1 LAQRLLKLI
10 PSLINRKLPAMIRDT
25 SAQDRRI
32 EVAPARNTKRLVLIG
47 AACAAVLAALIWV
60 VPGVARLMSAGTSAS
75 SASLRIAQVKRGTLT
90 RDISAQGKIVAAQ
103 SPTLYATAP
112 GTITLLTHAGDKV
125 EKDQILAE
133 VDSPELKNKLEQEQ
147 ATLSSLDVDVERA
160 GIDNRQKQLLA
171 KKTIDQA
178 QIDRITAA
186 REVDRNERGF
196 KLGAIPEINVL
207 RAKDALAKSD
217 LDVAHAQA
225 DAHLISDT
233 GTFELKTKRLA
244 LDRQHLLV
252 ADLMRQV
259 DLLKVRS
266 PVAGQVGQLLV
277 QQKANVAANT
287 GLVTVIDLTSLEVEL
302 QVPEVFAHDLAISMP
317 AEIADGAEKYT
328 GEVSAVSPEVVDNQ
342 VIARVR
348 FGDRKPPGLRQN
360 QRLTTRILID
370 EHPNVLLVERGS
382 FVDSGAGRVAYLV
395 HDGIAERKAILVGAT
410 SLNAVELVSGVK
422 EGDRIVI
429 SGTDTFNG
437 AEKVVLN

>member
-1 LAQRLLKLI
+1 
-10 PSLINRKLPAMIRDT
+10 MIRDT

-32 EVAPARNTKRLVLIG
+32 DAAPSRKRHVVIG
-47 AACAAVLAALIWV
+47 AVCAVVLAALIWV
-60 VPGVARLMSAGTSAS
+60 VPTVGRLISAGAS
-75 SASLRIAQVKRGTLT
+75 VSSTSLRIAQVKRGTLT

-103 SPTLYATAP
+103 SPTLYATAA

-125 EKDQILAE
+125 QKDQVLAE

-147 ATLSSLDVDVERA
+147 ATLSSVEVDVERT

-178 QIDRITAA
+178 QIDRVTAA
-186 REVDRNERGF
+186 REVDRNQRAF
-196 KLGAIPEINVL
+196 KAGAIPEINVL
-207 RAKDALAKSD
+207 RAQDALAKAD
-217 LDVAHAQA
+217 LDVTHAQA
-225 DAHLISDT
+225 DAGLLTET
-233 GTFELKTKRLA
+233 GAFEQKTKRLA
-244 LDRQHLLV
+244 LDRQKLLV
-252 ADLMRQV
+252 ADMQRQV

-287 GLVTVIDLTSLEVEL
+287 GLVTVIDLTSLEVQL
-302 QVPEVFAHDLAISMP
+302 QVPEVFAHDLAIGMP

-328 GEVSAVSPEVVDNQ
+328 GELSAVSPEVVDGQ
-342 VIARVR
+342 VVARVR

-370 EHPNVLLVERGS
+370 EHPNVLMVERGS

-395 HDGIAERKAILVGAT
+395 HDGIAERKPIQVGAT
-410 SLNAVELVSGVK
+410 SLNAVEIVSGVK

-429 SGTDTFNG
+429 SGTDSFNG

>member
-1 LAQRLLKLI
+1 
-10 PSLINRKLPAMIRDT
+10 MIRDT

-32 EVAPARNTKRLVLIG
+32 DAAPSRKRHVVIG
-47 AACAAVLAALIWV
+47 AVGAAVLAALIWV
-60 VPGVARLMSAGTSAS
+60 VPTVGRLISAGAS
-75 SASLRIAQVKRGTLT
+75 VSSTSLRIAQVKRGTLT

-103 SPTLYATAP
+103 SPTLYATAA

-125 EKDQILAE
+125 QKDEVLAE

-147 ATLSSLDVDVERA
+147 ATLSSVEVDVERT

-186 REVDRNERGF
+186 REVDRNQRAF
-196 KLGAIPEINVL
+196 KAGAIPEINVL
-207 RAKDALAKSD
+207 RAQDALAKAD
-217 LDVAHAQA
+217 LDVTHAQA
-225 DAHLISDT
+225 DAGLVTET
-233 GTFELKTKRLA
+233 GAFEQKTKRLA
-244 LDRQHLLV
+244 LDRQKLLV
-252 ADLMRQV
+252 ADLQRQV

-287 GLVTVIDLTSLEVEL
+287 GLVTVIDLSSLEVEV
-302 QVPEVFAHDLAISMP
+302 QVPEVFAHDLAIGMP

-328 GEVSAVSPEVVDNQ
+328 GELSAVSPEVVDSQ
-342 VIARVR
+342 VVARVR
-348 FGDRKPPGLRQN
+348 FGERKPPGLRQN

-370 EHPNVLLVERGS
+370 EHPNVLMVERGS

-395 HDGIAERKAILVGAT
+395 HDGIAERKPIQIGAT
-410 SLNAVELVSGVK
+410 SLNAVEIVSGVK

-429 SGTDTFNG
+429 SGTDSFNG
-437 AEKVVLN
+437 AQKVVLN